1 MVISMKSKDFFMG
14 SPINKP
20 GIVIQMILIGRPM
33 FWNGR
38 FYSNS
43 FMRGQRIQTIVQH
56 AKEGAFCFAH
66 ERAPK

>member
-1 MVISMKSKDFFMG
+1 MTRNDFRQG
-14 SPINKP
+14 SPINNP
-20 GIVIQMILIGRPM
+20 GIVIQMILIGRPL

-56 AKEGAFCFAH
+56 AKEDAFCFAH
-66 ERAPK
+66 ERTPK